1 MAYRIELS
9 EAAHRDLETILEF
22 LIESYLSLGDTV
34 KEAVDRAAARLHRI
48 EEAIESLR
56 ESPHRGTTDPELP
69 AGVRSLTREGAI
81 LCFEIGEDARVVR
94 VLAIFLAG
102 QDHRRRMLL
111 RAVLSKGPVPTGGRR
126 SKPVAPLGRVAL
138 RGCGPAGR
146 VPTGGRRSKPG
157 APLGRVALR
166 GCGPAGRV
174 PTGGRRSKPL
184 RRLWGVGVAGRD
196 ATVGRRSF

>member
-48 EEAIESLR
+48 EDAIESLR
-56 ESPHRGTTDPELP
+56 EFPHRGTTDPELP

-81 LCFEIGEDARVVR
+81 LYFEIGEDARVVR

-111 RAVLSKGPVPTGGRR
+111 RAVLSKGPVPTGGQ
-126 SKPVAPLGRVAL
+126 LL
-138 RGCGPAGR
+138 
-146 VPTGGRRSKPG
+146 
-157 APLGRVALR
+157 
-166 GCGPAGRV
+166 
-174 PTGGRRSKPL
+174 
-184 RRLWGVGVAGRD
+184 
-196 ATVGRRSF
+196 